1 MLIDLP
7 FGPPVGSPPGSSKNV
22 AKAADSG
29 STLACQPQLTQLF
42 QSRQTEQGI
51 AGQDYPVILSFQYRT
66 GLLPF
71 NRLKA
76 RVTIRGRVS
85 FGGGPAETIG
95 ELLLVLAF
103 SNWR

>member
-22 AKAADSG
+22 AKAADNG
-29 STLACQPQLTQLF
+29 STLACQPQSTQLF
-42 QSRQTEQGI
+42 QSRQIRRGI
-51 AGQDYPVILSFQYRT
+51 TGQDYPVILSFLHRT

-76 RVTIRGRVS
+76 HVTMRGQVS
-85 FGGGPAETIG
+85 FGYGPADPIE
-95 ELLLVLAF
+95 
-103 SNWR
+103 